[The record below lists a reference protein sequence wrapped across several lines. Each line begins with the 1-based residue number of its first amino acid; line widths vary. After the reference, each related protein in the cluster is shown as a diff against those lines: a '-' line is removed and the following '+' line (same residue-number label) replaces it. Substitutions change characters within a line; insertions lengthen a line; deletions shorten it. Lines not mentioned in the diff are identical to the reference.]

1 MLQFYFSKTTGQIY
15 LKCSYKIGCT
25 LSLVLFEAD
34 PDLDPDS
41 CSMTSYPF
49 FGFSAP
55 VRKLYTKMFI
65 IFVGY
70 GFVVIPSSKVQYLQ
84 CWDLSVGYLLFTV
97 KLSKRVDIVN
107 VGRGFAITDC
117 LVSYA
122 FTIKWGIIALSGILF
137 EGVIFSEYQFYTHIY
152 QTTNKYHK
160 RKVFL

>member
-1 MLQFYFSKTTGQIY
+1 MSKQKLNTYVAVVYFKNYWSD
-15 LKCSYKIGCT
+15 LLEMFYKIGCT

-55 VRKLYTKMFI
+55 VTKLYTKMFI

-84 CWDLSVGYLLFTV
+84 C
-97 KLSKRVDIVN
+97 
-107 VGRGFAITDC
+107 
-117 LVSYA
+117 
-122 FTIKWGIIALSGILF
+122 
-137 EGVIFSEYQFYTHIY
+137 
-152 QTTNKYHK
+152 
-160 RKVFL
+160 